1 MFDFRSIIKD
11 IGYCCIKM
19 CNKKVRNVNTIQ
31 MLCLIFLKQQ
41 NVLYR
46 HISDLIQFLSALL
59 KSCSCSLGKFGYL
72 IVFELMNARS

>member
-1 MFDFRSIIKD
+1 MFDFRSITKD
-11 IGYCCIKM
+11 IAYCCIKV

-41 NVLYR
+41 NVK
-46 HISDLIQFLSALL
+46 L

-72 IVFELMNARS
+72 IVFELTKFTNARS